1 MIHFLRH
8 TAVCLWLALLLAGGA
23 GLWLL
28 PAVQSAVGLQ
38 AVPFA
43 AAGSLAAAFM
53 AAGWAATRLGLKQVK
68 RRLRAA
74 EDAEREGRPEAA
86 EAELRDA
93 LAVLDRFWV
102 SSAVRRRSATAV
114 SARLARLYLARG
126 GAEEGAA
133 DFVDAYLMQVPQDEE
148 AAESW
153 AVQAERQG
161 GLAESQQALAG
172 RLCRRHPQ
180 NAAIARA
187 AARLFL
193 SLERSD
199 YEAQQCYRRVWEDGG
214 DLPDLRA
221 ALALA
226 LGHPSA
232 GAAGPVRPDSA
243 ARPPAAARPAPRPVP
258 DDARPPEPMDEETSE
273 APFRMTLGSTT
284 AEDEDERPAQPVRP
298 KTTNAARAL
307 GRLGRQAAAGT
318 LCGLRRGW
326 AAMVCAA
333 PSLRAAW
340 RMVATR
346 QVLGAAVVAG
356 LGAVVVW
363 MVAVVMDDVFNRETD
378 GPVST
383 IAAPEPQVPAT
394 DFTLNPFTL
403 QVAAYLR
410 QENALKLVDDLKR
423 KGLDAY
429 WTETS
434 SAGKVYYQ
442 VRISHFPDQQAARD
456 YGRTLRGKGVID
468 DFYVTNYVR

>member
-8 TAVCLWLALLLAGGA
+8 TAVCLWLALLLAGGV

-28 PAVQSAVGLQ
+28 PAVQSAAGLG

-43 AAGSLAAAFM
+43 AAGSLAAGFM
-53 AAGWAATRLGLKQVK
+53 AIGWATTRFGLGQVK

-74 EDAEREGRPEAA
+74 EEAEREGRPEAA

-93 LAVLDRFWV
+93 LCVLDRFWL
-102 SSAVRRRSATAV
+102 SSVVRRRSATAV

-126 GAEEGAA
+126 GADAA
-133 DFVDAYLMQVPQDEE
+133 AFVDAYLLQVPQDEE

-153 AVQAERQG
+153 AAQAERRG
-161 GLAESQQALAG
+161 GLVESQQALAG

-180 NAAIARA
+180 NAVIARA

-193 SLERSD
+193 SIERSD
-199 YEAQQCYRRVWEDGG
+199 YEAQQCYRRVWDDGG
-214 DLPDLRA
+214 DLPGDLRA
-221 ALALA
+221 ALARA
-226 LGHPSA
+226 LGQPAA
-232 GAAGPVRPDSA
+232 GAARPVPPDHA
-243 ARPPAAARPAPRPVP
+243 AGTPADARPAPPPVP
-258 DDARPPEPMDEETSE
+258 HDEQLSRRSDEDVSE
-273 APFRMTLGSTT
+273 APFRMALLPSSDE
-284 AEDEDERPAQPVRP
+284 EDEPPSEPVQPTR
-298 KTTNAARAL
+298 AGAGRAL

-318 LCGLRRGW
+318 LGVLRRAW
-326 AAMVCAA
+326 AAILCSV

-340 RMVATR
+340 RMVVTR

-363 MVAVVMDDVFNRETD
+363 MVAVVMEDVFNREPDRPATT
-378 GPVST
+378 V
-383 IAAPEPQVPAT
+383 AAPEPQAPAADLT
-394 DFTLNPFTL
+394 MDPYTL

-456 YGRTLRGKGVID
+456 YGRTLRGKGVIN